1 MENTPS
7 ITKNK
12 PKLHFSRK
20 LLAIPYGLFLA
31 IFVVIP
37 LLIVL
42 YYAFT
47 DDNGTFTFE
56 YVKQFFTE
64 NGKGLKAFFTS
75 YNFKTIMSSFFI
87 SFVST
92 VICLLIAYPVAYTI
106 ANCRLKNKSTLLL
119 LFIVPMWVNFV
130 LRINALKELFVFLG
144 TYNKSEGW
152 NMANTIIGMVYDFL
166 PFMILPIYTTIIK
179 IDKSYLEAAKDL
191 GATPTKA
198 FLKVTLPLS
207 KAGIVSGI
215 SMVFLPSMTN
225 YVVSNYLTFRN
236 VKIIG
241 KLIDDYFTGDLWHDG
256 SFIALLLLLFMF
268 LVTWLTGGFHE
279 DEQTNARGTS
289 LW

>member
-1 MENTPS
+1 MTQAVQ
-7 ITKNK
+7 TK
-12 PKLHFSRK
+12 PKFHFSRK

-31 IFVVIP
+31 AFVVIP
-37 LLIVL
+37 LLIVV

-47 DDNGTFTFE
+47 DDVGKFTWE
-56 YVKQFFTE
+56 YVRVFFTQSGE
-64 NGKGLKAFFTS
+64 GVLGFLQS
-75 YNFKTIMSSFFI
+75 YNFKTILRSLFI
-87 SFVST
+87 SSMST
-92 VICLLIAYPVAYTI
+92 IVCLLIAYPVAYII
-106 ANCRLKNKSTLLL
+106 AHCKLKNKSTLLL

-130 LRINALKELFVFLG
+130 LRINALKELFVWLG
-144 TYNKSEGW
+144 IYNKSETW
-152 NMANTIIGMVYDFL
+152 NIVNTIIGMVYDFL

-191 GATPTKA
+191 GATPAKA

-207 KAGIVSGI
+207 KSGIVSGI

-256 SFIALLLLLFMF
+256 SFIALILLLFMF
-268 LVTWLTGGFHE
+268 LVTWLTGGFE
-279 DEQTNARGTS
+279 ADEQTNARGAS

>member
-1 MENTPS
+1 MT
-7 ITKNK
+7 TLKAK
-12 PKLHFSRK
+12 PRFSRK

-31 IFVVIP
+31 VFVVIP
-37 LLIVL
+37 LLIIF

-47 DDNGTFTFE
+47 DDAGKFTWD
-56 YVKQFFTE
+56 YLRVFFNE
-64 NGKGLKAFFTS
+64 SGKGFWGFFTS
-75 YNFKTIMSSFFI
+75 YNFKTIVRSLFI
-87 SFVST
+87 SVMST
-92 VICLLIAYPVAYTI
+92 LICLLIAYPVAYII
-106 ANCRLKNKSTLLL
+106 AKCKLKNKSVLLL

-130 LRINALKELFVFLG
+130 LRINALKELFVWMG
-144 TYNKSEGW
+144 TYNKSNTW
-152 NMANTIIGMVYDFL
+152 NIVNTIIGMVYDFL

-191 GATPTKA
+191 GATPSKA
-198 FLKVTLPLS
+198 FVQVTLPLS
-207 KAGIVSGI
+207 KAGIMSGV

-256 SFIALLLLLFMF
+256 SFIALVLLLFMF
-268 LVTWLTGGFHE
+268 LFTWLTGGFSA
-279 DEQTNARGTS
+279 DEQTDTRGTS

>member
-1 MENTPS
+1 MTE
-7 ITKNK
+7 TKQR
-12 PKLHFSRK
+12 LHFSRK
-20 LLAIPYGLFLA
+20 LLAIPYALFLLA
-31 IFVVIP
+31 FVIAP

-47 DDNGTFTFE
+47 DDSGKFTL
-56 YVKQFFTE
+56 YYMKMFFNE
-64 NGKGLKAFFTS
+64 SGEGLKGFFTS
-75 YNFKTIMSSFFI
+75 YNFKTIMRSLFI
-87 SFVST
+87 SFMST
-92 VICLLIAYPVAYTI
+92 LVCLIIAYPVAYII
-106 ANCRLKNKSTLLL
+106 AHCKLKNKSTLLL

-130 LRINALKELFVFLG
+130 LRINALKELFVWLG
-144 TYNKSEGW
+144 TYNKSETW
-152 NMANTIIGMVYDFL
+152 NVVNTIIGMVYDFL

-191 GATPTKA
+191 GATPAKA

-256 SFIALLLLLFMF
+256 SFIALILLLFMF
-268 LVTWLTGGFHE
+268 LATWLTGGFEE
-279 DEQTNARGTS
+279 DEQTNTRGTS

>member
-1 MENTPS
+1 MTNS
-7 ITKNK
+7 K

-37 LLIVL
+37 LLIIV

-47 DDNGTFTFE
+47 DDSGKFTPD
-56 YVKQFFTE
+56 YVKYFFSE
-64 NGKGLKAFFTS
+64 SGEGFWGFFKS
-75 YNFKTIMSSFFI
+75 NNFKTIMQSLFI
-87 SFVST
+87 SVAST
-92 VICLLIAYPVAYTI
+92 IICLFIAYPVAYII
-106 ANCRLKNKSTLLL
+106 AKCKLKNKSVLLL
-119 LFIVPMWVNFV
+119 LFIVPKWVNFV
-130 LRINALKELFVFLG
+130 LRINALKELLQWIG
-144 TYNKSEGW
+144 IYNKSNGW
-152 NMANTIIGMVYDFL
+152 NIFNTILGMVYDFL

-179 IDKSYLEAAKDL
+179 VDKSYLEAARDL
-191 GATPTKA
+191 GATGPRA

-207 KAGIVSGI
+207 KAGIMSGV

-225 YVVSNYLTFRN
+225 YVVSNYLTYSN

-241 KLIDDYFTGDLWHDG
+241 KLIDDYFMGDLWHDG

-268 LVTWLTGGFHE
+268 FVTWLTGGFKA
-279 DEQTNARGTS
+279 DEQTETRGTS